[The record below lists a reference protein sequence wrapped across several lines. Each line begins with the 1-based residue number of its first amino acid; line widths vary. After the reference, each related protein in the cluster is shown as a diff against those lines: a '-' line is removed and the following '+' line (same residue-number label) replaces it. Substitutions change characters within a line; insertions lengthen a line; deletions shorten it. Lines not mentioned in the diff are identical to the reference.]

1 MKFDSSKFLDK
12 IFINEDKLEFY
23 SLKKLQNFFDFDL
36 NTLPFSYRILL
47 ENLIRNSSKSTNTYS
62 ECDDLINFKSW
73 KRNF

>member
-36 NTLPFSYRILL
+36 NTFPL
-47 ENLIRNSSKSTNTYS
+47 
-62 ECDDLINFKSW
+62 
-73 KRNF
+73 